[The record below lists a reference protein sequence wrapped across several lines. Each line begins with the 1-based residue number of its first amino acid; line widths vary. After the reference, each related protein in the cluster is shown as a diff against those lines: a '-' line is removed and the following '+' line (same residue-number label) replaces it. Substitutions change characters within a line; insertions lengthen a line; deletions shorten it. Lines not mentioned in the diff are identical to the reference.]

1 MIQRK
6 DYKLG
11 EALIKKGCVTLAH
24 VTEAL
29 QVQEKTLG
37 SLGKI
42 LVHLGYLEEENL
54 LEVLSDQLGVP
65 YINLKRDKI
74 QRDAAKKVPAK
85 LAFHYK
91 VLPIGFKDN
100 KLTLLVSNPLDRRL
114 FEELHTLLG
123 CDIAIAIGHEEQI
136 MNALEE
142 YYGLGADTIEKL
154 GAQDKSAPSSSQGA
168 EVIDSR
174 SDEGSIV
181 KLVNQFILDA
191 KKSRASDI
199 HLEPYADEL
208 RVRYR
213 IDGVLYDAKLP
224 PTIKQ
229 YQASII
235 SRIKVMANLDIA
247 EKRLPQDGRIKISI
261 HSEELDL
268 RVSVLPTSFGEAV
281 VIRILSSTQ
290 FLKLDHVGLSSKNL
304 ASFKNLL
311 QSPYGII
318 FLTGP
323 TGSGKTT
330 TLYAGLN
337 ELNDQKRKIITLED
351 PIEYQLKG
359 IVQVQVHP
367 KIGLTFSQGLR
378 HLLRHDPDIMMVGE
392 VRDLETA
399 EITIRTSLTGHLV
412 FSTLH
417 TNDAP
422 GALARLFDMGIEPYL
437 VSSSILCII
446 GQRLVRIIC
455 PKCRKEIPS
464 EKTGHF
470 DKLPD
475 AFKSGPYFEG
485 KGCEACKHTGFYG
498 RTAIHEMM
506 VLDEELREAVNRRV
520 STADLRKLAVTKG
533 MTLLCEDGL
542 EKARQGLTTVAEVF
556 RVIQSEE

>member
-11 EALIKKGCVTLAH
+11 EALIKKGYVTLAH

-65 YINLKRDKI
+65 YVNLKRDKI

-91 VLPIGFKDN
+91 VLPIAYKEH

-123 CDIAIAIGHEEQI
+123 CDIAIAIGHEDQI
-136 MNALEE
+136 MSALEE

-154 GAQDKSAPSSSQGA
+154 GAQDKSAPTSQRGA

-181 KLVNQFILDA
+181 KLVNQFLLDA

-199 HLEPYADEL
+199 HLEPYADEF

-281 VIRILSSTQ
+281 VIRILSPTQ
-290 FLKLDHVGLSSKNL
+290 FLKLDHVGLSAKNL
-304 ASFKNLL
+304 VSLKNLL
-311 QSPYGII
+311 QSPYCII

-323 TGSGKTT
+323 T
-330 TLYAGLN
+330 
-337 ELNDQKRKIITLED
+337 
-351 PIEYQLKG
+351 
-359 IVQVQVHP
+359 
-367 KIGLTFSQGLR
+367 
-378 HLLRHDPDIMMVGE
+378 
-392 VRDLETA
+392 
-399 EITIRTSLTGHLV
+399 
-412 FSTLH
+412 
-417 TNDAP
+417 
-422 GALARLFDMGIEPYL
+422 
-437 VSSSILCII
+437 
-446 GQRLVRIIC
+446 
-455 PKCRKEIPS
+455 
-464 EKTGHF
+464 
-470 DKLPD
+470 
-475 AFKSGPYFEG
+475 
-485 KGCEACKHTGFYG
+485 
-498 RTAIHEMM
+498 
-506 VLDEELREAVNRRV
+506 
-520 STADLRKLAVTKG
+520 
-533 MTLLCEDGL
+533 
-542 EKARQGLTTVAEVF
+542 
-556 RVIQSEE
+556 